1 MSFHVISSFCQI
13 NIHLKHYPFLEHE
26 IKESFDICTVSDIM
40 SSPVITLKAVE
51 QAQYIENLLLTTNY
65 AAFPVLDQETGQY
78 AGLIRR
84 DQLVALLECGFFL
97 ESLEEDVH
105 KSGRESIRVK
115 ALMSRAESEHLNRAL
130 MSDADTYTADRKTA
144 KLLETEHE
152 WLNDNIFRADL
163 SGSVIVTAETLPG
176 HNAIAPSR
184 GAMVDFDDAGKIIVK
199 VMGEEKNYHIDIAA
213 AMNRGAYTVTQNCP
227 LSKAYSLFT
236 QMGLRHL
243 PVLGKDGTVV
253 GIVTRSNLKPSY
265 MEKRTGLDMHN

>member
-1 MSFHVISSFCQI
+1 
-13 NIHLKHYPFLEHE
+13 
-26 IKESFDICTVSDIM
+26 M

-51 QAQYIENLLLTTNY
+51 QAQYIEKLLLTTNY
-65 AAFPVLDQETGQY
+65 AGFPVLDQETGQY

-97 ESLEEDVH
+97 ESLEEEVH
-105 KSGRESIRVK
+105 TSGRESIRVK

-130 MSDADTYTADRKTA
+130 VSDADTYTADRKTA

-184 GAMVDFDDAGKIIVK
+184 GAIVDFDDSGKIIVK

-243 PVLGKDGTVV
+243 PVLGKDGTVA
-253 GIVTRSNLKPSY
+253 GIVTRSNLNPSY